1 MKSKYPQ
8 VYGSSRG
15 LPSCMGD
22 HSLIGDQIKQVA
34 QLLID
39 SQFTVALTGAGV
51 STKSG
56 IPDFR
61 GANGLWTKV
70 DPSIF
75 ASINGFLSDPK
86 AWWEMALELAP
97 TLLNAKPNPAHTKL
111 AELEKLGLLDGVIT
125 QNVDGLHQQAG
136 SQHVIEVHGSLFS
149 GTCTVCQFQVDRK
162 YLERAMKKRQIP
174 VMCSSCGGL
183 VKLDTVFFGEALP
196 QKELAMA
203 IESARKCQLM
213 LAIGSYLVVYPV
225 ASLPTI
231 AQQSGAQLVIINE
244 EPTPFDPE
252 ADLVFTAEAGETL
265 TAIVEAV
272 RKLK

>member
-1 MKSKYPQ
+1 MT
-8 VYGSSRG
+8 
-15 LPSCMGD
+15 GD
-22 HSLIGDQIKQVA
+22 KIKQAA
-34 QLLID
+34 QMILESKSTI
-39 SQFTVALTGAGV
+39 ALTGAGV

-70 DPSIF
+70 DPSKF

-97 TLLNAKPNPAHTKL
+97 TMMNAKPNSAHTKL
-111 AELEKLGLLDGVIT
+111 AELEKLGFLDRVIT

-136 SQHVIEVHGSLFS
+136 SQQVIEVHGSLSS
-149 GTCTVCQFQVDRK
+149 GTCTLCQYQVDRK
-162 YLERAMKKRQIP
+162 YLERTLNKQQIP
-174 VMCSSCGGL
+174 VMCPSCGGL
-183 VKLDTVFFGEALP
+183 VKLDAVFFGEALP

-203 IESARKCQLM
+203 IESARSCQLM

-231 AQQSGAQLVIINE
+231 AQQSGAQLIIINQ

-265 TAIVEAV
+265 TAIADMI

>member
-1 MKSKYPQ
+1 
-8 VYGSSRG
+8 
-15 LPSCMGD
+15 LPRD
-22 HSLIGDQIKQVA
+22 PIEQAAQI
-34 QLLID
+34 IIE
-39 SQFTVALTGAGV
+39 SESTIALTGAGV

-70 DPSIF
+70 DPSKF

-97 TLLNAKPNPAHTKL
+97 TLLTAKPNPAHTKL
-111 AELEKLGLLDGVIT
+111 AALEKMGFLDGIIT
-125 QNVDGLHQQAG
+125 QNVDGLHQKAG

-149 GTCTVCQFQVDRK
+149 GTCTVCQFKVDRK
-162 YLERAMKKRQIP
+162 YLERMMKKRQIP
-174 VMCSSCGGL
+174 VMCPSCGGL
-183 VKLDTVFFGEALP
+183 VKLDAVFFGEALP

-203 IESARKCQLM
+203 IESARNCQLM

-231 AQQSGAQLVIINE
+231 AQQSGAQLIIINQ

-265 TAIVEAV
+265 TAIVDEV
-272 RKLK
+272 RKRK

>member
-1 MKSKYPQ
+1 MNED
-8 VYGSSRG
+8 R
-15 LPSCMGD
+15 
-22 HSLIGDQIKQVA
+22 IKQAA
-34 QLLID
+34 QMIIN
-39 SQFTVALTGAGV
+39 SKSTIALTGAGV

-61 GANGLWTKV
+61 GPSGLWTKV
-70 DPSIF
+70 DPSKF

-97 TLLNAKPNPAHTKL
+97 TILNAKPNPAHTKL

-136 SQHVIEVHGSLFS
+136 SQQVIEVHGSLFS
-149 GTCTVCQFQVDRK
+149 GTCTVCHFKVGRK
-162 YLERAMKKRQIP
+162 HLEHAMKKRKIP
-174 VMCSSCGGL
+174 VMCPSCGGL

-196 QKELAMA
+196 QKELAQA
-203 IESARKCQLM
+203 IEIARTCQLM
-213 LAIGSYLVVYPV
+213 LAIGSYLVVYPI

-231 AQQSGAQLVIINE
+231 AQQSGAKLIIINQ

-265 TAIVEAV
+265 TAIVEMV
-272 RKLK
+272 QKLK